1 MRSSSACWRCCS
13 WAWWRCRS
21 RDITTRSAAQE
32 NDPIAGS
39 EGTAAV
45 EAALYALLGL
55 MVAFTF
61 SGAEERLNARKQ
73 LIVEEVQSIGTAYLR
88 FDLLRAED
96 AAVLR
101 EEMRE
106 YVDAR
111 LAYYDE
117 LLDFAAARAERR
129 RWPTTSSSGSGRHAV
144 AASAKMG
151 DSRAA
156 LLVLQSLN
164 QAFDVAIARYAA
176 LRTHVPGAIFILLLV
191 LALACAFFAGI
202 GMARRRGPP
211 STLHM
216 IIFAG
221 VLAVTAYVILN
232 LEFPRAGFVKLQHAR
247 PVPDRATR
255 LDAVSGAS
263 EAAPPS
269 AAV

>member
-1 MRSSSACWRCCS
+1 VPINLIFFIVLALLFLGMVALQIAGHHYALRR
-13 WAWWRCRS
+13 
-21 RDITTRSAAQE
+21 QE

-55 MVAFTF
+55 LVAFTF
-61 SGAEERLNARKQ
+61 SGAQDRLNARKQ
-73 LIVEEVQSIGTAYLR
+73 LIIEEVQSIGTAYMR
-88 FDLLRAED
+88 FDLVRAED

-111 LAYYDE
+111 LAYYHK
-117 LLDFAAARAERR
+117 LLDFSAAREERR
-129 RWPTTSSSGSGRHAV
+129 RADDLQQRIWNHAV

-164 QAFDVAIARYAA
+164 QTFDVALARYAA
-176 LRTHVPGAIFILLLV
+176 LRTHVPGAIFILLLA
-191 LALACAFFAGI
+191 LTLACAFFAGI
-202 GMARRRGPP
+202 GMARRRGRP

-216 IIFAG
+216 IVFAG
-221 VLAVTAYVILN
+221 IMAVTAYVILN
-232 LEFPRAGFVKLQHAR
+232 LEFPRAGFVSLHHLDQFLIEQ
-247 PVPDRATR
+247 RA
-255 LDAVSGAS
+255 LMN
-263 EAAPPS
+263 
-269 AAV
+269 

>member
-1 MRSSSACWRCCS
+1 MLINVIFFGVLALLFLGMVALQIAGHHYALRR
-13 WAWWRCRS
+13 R
-21 RDITTRSAAQE
+21 E

-39 EGTAAV
+39 EGASAV

-55 MVAFTF
+55 LVAFTF

-73 LIVEEVQSIGTAYLR
+73 LIVEEVQSIGTAYSR

-101 EEMRE
+101 EEMRQ

-111 LAYYDE
+111 LTYYHQ
-117 LLDFAAARAERR
+117 LLDFSAARAERR
-129 RWPTTSSSGSGRHAV
+129 RADDLQQQIWTHAV
-144 AASAKMG
+144 AASSKMG

-164 QAFDVAIARYAA
+164 QTFDVAVARYAA

-216 IIFAG
+216 IIFAA

-232 LEFPRAGFVKLQHAR
+232 LEFPRAGFVKLRHLDQFLIEQ
-247 PVPDRATR
+247 RA
-255 LDAVSGAS
+255 SMK
-263 EAAPPS
+263 
-269 AAV
+269 